1 MLAPQGGPH
10 RVLTERL
17 RSGDFYAAP
26 FIGSGGAK
34 GKCEAGIARTL
45 GPLGFPCAG
54 FPSRAKLLDPIL
66 PEKGLAMLY
75 APRGIGKSWL
85 GLSIGLAVA
94 GGSSLLRW
102 KAPEPRRVLL
112 VDGEMPLTDLQSRL
126 AFISIGLGADI
137 PSGGFRALAADQ
149 TESGIN
155 PPAAKASLRLSAN
168 RFGHPRQSLDT
179 RRHGQ

>member
-1 MLAPQGGPH
+1 
-10 RVLTERL
+10 
-17 RSGDFYAAP
+17 
-26 FIGSGGAK
+26 
-34 GKCEAGIARTL
+34 
-45 GPLGFPCAG
+45 
-54 FPSRAKLLDPIL
+54 
-66 PEKGLAMLY
+66 MLY

-137 PSGGFRALAADQ
+137 PSGGFQVLAADQ

-155 PPAAKASLRLSAN
+155 LASSE
-168 RFGHPRQSLDT
+168 
-179 RRHGQ
+179 GQLAL